1 VSTAEA
7 RHTPERPPAP
17 PVAGEEVARSARR
30 MVVTNW
36 PMWVVGFTLFV
47 DGMDQYIVRGSSN
60 QIKAAFGVG
69 DTAIGLLFSAFI
81 LVNGIITMPAG

>member
-1 VSTAEA
+1 MSLADPVVPGTAA
-7 RHTPERPPAP
+7 SAQQ
-17 PVAGEEVARSARR
+17 AGASPRR

-36 PMWVVGFTLFV
+36 PMWVVGFTLFI

-69 DTAIGLLFSAFI
+69 DTQIGLLFSAM
-81 LVNGIITMPAG
+81 LPD